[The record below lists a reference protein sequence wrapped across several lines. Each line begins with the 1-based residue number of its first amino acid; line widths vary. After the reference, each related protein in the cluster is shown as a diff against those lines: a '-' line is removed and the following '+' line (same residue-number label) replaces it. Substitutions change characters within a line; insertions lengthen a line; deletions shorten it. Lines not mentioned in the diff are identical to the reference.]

1 MAFFLTVRNRK
12 GIVRH
17 GYDGVFIVRPEESGN
32 PVCAERGPRALQRH
46 ALRMTPGLGATGQL
60 LLQVGLFR
68 GDRLVAFHTGLVLG
82 ALAIVRHGIK

>member
-32 PVCAERGPRALQRH
+32 LYARKEA
-46 ALRMTPGLGATGQL
+46 PGLYSVMPYG
-60 LLQVGLFR
+60 
-68 GDRLVAFHTGLVLG
+68 
-82 ALAIVRHGIK
+82 